1 MKLHM
6 KIRTVTPALLASL
19 ACSVSPVATAADG
32 DWRHTAFVY
41 GIGAALGG
49 DAYVGPLHVPV
60 DMGISDVL
68 DALEFG
74 AMAAYRAD
82 NGTWSITGDATFMG
96 LGGTA
101 EGSRRGLVKGDV
113 DVDQT
118 TVSVTLGRRLT
129 PSLEAM
135 FSLSYFDLS
144 TDVKVTTTG
153 PAGLVTARASAGA
166 DWIDPLIGLQYNVP
180 FGDAWRFNLR
190 GDVGGFGVGS
200 DLTYQVLTNLRW
212 QANERIGLAFGYRLI
227 AFDYEDG
234 AKNGPGYQRYD
245 LEEQGPFVG
254 VTIEL

>member
-1 MKLHM
+1 MKT
-6 KIRTVTPALLASL
+6 RNVSPALLGSL
-19 ACSVSPVATAADG
+19 ACVACSVATAQDD

-41 GIGAALGG
+41 AMGAALGG

-60 DMGISDVL
+60 DMSISDVF

-82 NGTWSITGDATFMG
+82 NGTWSVTGDATFMG

-118 TVSVTLGRRLT
+118 TLSLTLGRRLT

-135 FSLSYFDLS
+135 FILSYFDLS

-153 PAGLVTARASAGA
+153 SAGLVTAKAAAGA
-166 DWIDPLIGLQYNVP
+166 DWIDPLVGLQYNVP
-180 FGDAWRFNLR
+180 LGDAWRFNLR

-212 QANERIGLAFGYRLI
+212 QASERIGVAFGYRLI

-234 AKNGPGYQRYD
+234 TEDGPGYQRYD
-245 LEEQGPFVG
+245 LVEQGPFVG

>member
-1 MKLHM
+1 MKT
-6 KIRTVTPALLASL
+6 RNVSPALLGSL
-19 ACSVSPVATAADG
+19 ACVACSVATAQDE

-41 GIGAALGG
+41 AMGAALGG

-60 DMGISDVL
+60 DMSISDVF

-96 LGGTA
+96 LGGT
-101 EGSRRGLVKGDV
+101 GTTPRRGLIKGDA

-118 TVSVTLGRRLT
+118 TLSLTLGRRLT

-153 PAGLVTARASAGA
+153 PAGLVTAKAAASA
-166 DWIDPLIGLQYNVP
+166 DWIDPLVGLQYNVP
-180 FGDAWRFNLR
+180 IGDAWRFNLR
-190 GDVGGFGVGS
+190 GDVGGFGIGS

-212 QANERIGLAFGYRLI
+212 QASERIGFAFGYRLL

-234 AKNGPGYQRYD
+234 TEDGPGYQRYD
-245 LEEQGPFVG
+245 LVEQGPFVG

>member
-1 MKLHM
+1 MKFHA
-6 KIRTVTPALLASL
+6 TTACLLGSL
-19 ACSVSPVATAADG
+19 ACFASGVVTAQDA
-32 DWRHTAFVY
+32 DWRHTAFIY
-41 GIGAALGG
+41 GMGAALGG

-60 DMGISDVL
+60 DMSISDVL

-101 EGSRRGLVKGDV
+101 KGSRRGLVKGDV

-118 TVSVTLGRRLT
+118 TVSMMLGRRLT

-153 PAGLVTARASAGA
+153 PAGLVTAKASAGA
-166 DWIDPLIGLQYNVP
+166 DWIDPLVGLQYNVP
-180 FGDAWRFNLR
+180 IGDAWRFNLR

-200 DLTYQVLTNLRW
+200 DLTYQVITNLRW

-234 AKNGPGYQRYD
+234 TKNGPGYQRFD
-245 LEEQGPFVG
+245 LEEQGPFIG
-254 VTIEL
+254 VTIGL

>member
-1 MKLHM
+1 MKRRN
-6 KIRTVTPALLASL
+6 ISPALLGSL
-19 ACSVSPVATAADG
+19 ACFVSGVATAEDG
-32 DWRHTAFVY
+32 DWRHTAFIY
-41 GIGAALGG
+41 GMGAALGG

-60 DMGISDVL
+60 DMSISDVF

-74 AMAAYRAD
+74 AMGAYRAD

-96 LGGTA
+96 LGGT
-101 EGSRRGLVKGDV
+101 GKGPRRGLVKGDV

-118 TVSVTLGRRLT
+118 TLSLTLGRRVT
-129 PSLEAM
+129 PALEAL
-135 FSLSYFDLS
+135 FSLSYVDLS

-153 PAGLVTARASAGA
+153 PAGLVTAKDSAGA
-166 DWIDPLIGLQYNVP
+166 DWIDPLLGLQYNVP
-180 FGDAWRFNLR
+180 IADAWRFNLR

-212 QANERIGLAFGYRLI
+212 QANERIGVAFGYRLI

-245 LEEQGPFVG
+245 LDEQGPFIG

>member
-1 MKLHM
+1 MKT
-6 KIRTVTPALLASL
+6 RNVSPALLGSL
-19 ACSVSPVATAADG
+19 ACVACSVATAQDE

-41 GIGAALGG
+41 AMGAALGG

-60 DMGISDVL
+60 DMSISDVF

-96 LGGTA
+96 LGGT
-101 EGSRRGLVKGDV
+101 GTTPRRGLIKGDA

-118 TVSVTLGRRLT
+118 TLSLTLGRRLT

-153 PAGLVTARASAGA
+153 PAGLVTAKAAASA
-166 DWIDPLIGLQYNVP
+166 DWIDPLVGLQYNVP
-180 FGDAWRFNLR
+180 IGDAWRFNLR
-190 GDVGGFGVGS
+190 GDVGGFGIGS

-212 QANERIGLAFGYRLI
+212 QAGERIGFAFGYRLL

-234 AKNGPGYQRYD
+234 TEDGPGYQRYD
-245 LEEQGPFVG
+245 LVEQGPFVG